1 MAVHGAEVICFQK
14 YVYDK
19 LPVEFGL
26 RYARLEVVLVVQVIT
41 CEIIGE
47 WRVVAV
53 HIFMKNLL
61 TRADEQEAVLL

>member
-1 MAVHGAEVICFQK
+1 MKCFQK

-26 RYARLEVVLVVQVIT
+26 RYEVVLVVQVIT

-53 HIFMKNLL
+53 HIFMKDLL
-61 TRADEQEAVLL
+61 AMVDEQEAVLL